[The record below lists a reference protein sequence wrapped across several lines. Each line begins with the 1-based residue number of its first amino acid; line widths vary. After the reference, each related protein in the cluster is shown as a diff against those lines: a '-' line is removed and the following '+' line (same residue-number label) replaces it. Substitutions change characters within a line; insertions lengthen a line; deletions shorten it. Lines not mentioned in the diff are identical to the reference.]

1 MFLLFKS
8 YRQIEELCNEGAISR
23 KDADEIHKHQKLVSE
38 ARNETEQASRKMVGA
53 HNAITK
59 IGNKY

>member
-8 YRQIEELCNEGAISR
+8 YWDIEKLCTKGLISR
-23 KDADEIHKHQKLVSE
+23 KDADEIHKHQKSVSE
-38 ARNETEQASRKMVGA
+38 ARNESEQASRKMVAA
-53 HNAITK
+53 HNAIEK